1 MSDFLKNILG
11 SKGETESGGSSEQGT
26 SDLPTQ
32 PNSSQPN
39 SASPLKSIN
48 IPPQFTVGLVNS
60 IGLQREHNEDALFAM
75 TTYFISNNSSLP
87 FGLYIIADGM
97 GGHLHGEKASE
108 VAIHAM
114 AFGVISKLLPSI
126 QDAPIGNPS
135 DTVQDIMKEGV
146 QAAHQAIIEQA
157 PGGGSTLTGILL
169 LGDQMT
175 IAHIGDSRAYAID
188 PQGNENLLTTDHSLV
203 KRLVELGQITSDEAA
218 IHPQRNVLYRALGQ
232 AEMVDAD
239 LISAPIPKSGYLVIC
254 SDGLWGLVPEDEMA
268 NIITSASS
276 PQSASQSLL
285 EAANTA
291 GGPDNISVIII
302 EISG

>member
-1 MSDFLKNILG
+1 MG
-11 SKGETESGGSSEQGT
+11 SKGETESGGSSE

-32 PNSSQPN
+32 PNSSQTN
-39 SASPLKSIN
+39 NASLLNTSN

-75 TTYFISNNSSLP
+75 TTYLISNNSSLP

-108 VAIHAM
+108 VAVHAM
-114 AFGVISKLLPSI
+114 AIGVISKLLPSI

-146 QAAHQAIIEQA
+146 QASHQAIIEQA

-175 IAHIGDSRAYAID
+175 IAHIGDSSAYAID
-188 PQGNENLLTTDHSLV
+188 AQGTVNLLTTDHSLV

-239 LISAPIPKSGYLVIC
+239 LINASIPRSGYLVLC
-254 SDGLWGLVPEDEMA
+254 SDGLWGLVPDDEIA
-268 NIITSASS
+268 NIISSASS

-285 EAANTA
+285 EAANDA

>member
-11 SKGETESGGSSEQGT
+11 SRGETESGGSSEHGT

-32 PNSSQPN
+32 PNSSHAN
-39 SASPLKSIN
+39 SDSPLNSSN
-48 IPPQFTVGLVNS
+48 NPVQFTVGLVNS

-75 TTYFISNNSSLP
+75 TTYMISDNSSLP

-114 AFGVISKLLPSI
+114 AIGVLTKLLPSI
-126 QDAPIGNPS
+126 QDVSGGNPA

-169 LGDQMT
+169 LRDQMT

-188 PQGNENLLTTDHSLV
+188 PQGNVNLLTTDHSLV
-203 KRLVELGQITSDEAA
+203 KRLEELGQITSDEAA

-239 LISAPIPKSGYLVIC
+239 LISAPIPNSGYLVLC

-268 NIITSASS
+268 NIISSSDS
-276 PQSASQSLL
+276 PQKASQSLL
-285 EAANTA
+285 EAANAA

-302 EISG
+302 EISS